1 MYFILSILI
10 LLFIF
15 IICNELYIYD
25 VTTFDITHLFT
36 KRNTVF
42 TLNSNAHYPMIEI
55 LFKYLLRYHHNDTKI
70 LHILEIG
77 AGNGIS
83 TKNFLD
89 MLHMSNY
96 NFHYTVNEYYQSYRD
111 SLTKI
116 VTNYNINYENKKNNK
131 NNNNNNYEK
140 NEKYEN
146 KNHKNKR
153 KYENYENKT
162 NTELFIMPFE
172 SLSFFNNE
180 KKYDI
185 ILLTAAS
192 ALNNNNIHLFKS
204 LTHRDTIIITIC
216 PYCFTYVL
224 RRYFYIIDMKAC
236 SVILGIFLLQVK

>member
-55 LFKYLLRYHHNDTKI
+55 VFKYLSRYHNDDTKI

-89 MLHMSNY
+89 MLYISNY

-116 VTNYNINYENKKNNK
+116 VTNYNINYENNKNNK
-131 NNNNNNYEK
+131 NNNNN
-140 NEKYEN
+140 
-146 KNHKNKR
+146 KNKR
-153 KYENYENKT
+153 KYENYKNNK
-162 NTELFIMPFE
+162 NNMELFIMPFE
-172 SLSFFNNE
+172 SLSFFNNG

-224 RRYFYIIDMKAC
+224 RRHFDILDIKAC

>member
-1 MYFILSILI
+1 MINSVLRDPYLRALYDTAFSSITNYLP
-10 LLFIF
+10 
-15 IICNELYIYD
+15 EE
-25 VTTFDITHLFT
+25 
-36 KRNTVF
+36 RNTLV
-42 TLNSNAHYPMIEI
+42 
-55 LFKYLLRYHHNDTKI
+55 
-70 LHILEIG
+70 EIG

-116 VTNYNINYENKKNNK
+116 VTNYNINYENKNNK
-131 NNNNNNYEK
+131 NHMMN
-140 NEKYEN
+140 
-146 KNHKNKR
+146 NKR
-153 KYENYENKT
+153 KYENYKNEN
-162 NTELFIMPFE
+162 NMELFIMPFE
-172 SLSFFNNE
+172 SLSFFNNG
-180 KKYDI
+180 KIYDI

-224 RRYFYIIDMKAC
+224 RRHFDILDIKAC
-236 SVILGIFLLQVK
+236 SVILGIFLLQIKQNKTKQNISIYSKN